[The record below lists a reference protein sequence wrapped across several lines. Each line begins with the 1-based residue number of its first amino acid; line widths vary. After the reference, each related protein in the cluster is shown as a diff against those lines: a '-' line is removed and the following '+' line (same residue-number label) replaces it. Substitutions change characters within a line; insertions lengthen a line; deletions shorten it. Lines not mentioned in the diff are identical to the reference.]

1 MIVITR
7 TFRKYLSD
15 FSHRTLDEIFSLL
28 RKHARGLDTNL
39 FEIEKYETYM
49 ILKWYLDGKRVRLL
63 VARQGQAYIPLALYK
78 KESKEGF
85 NIRSGFSATSLIQKV
100 EKDIQND
107 QFETFW
113 LE

>member
-49 ILKWYLDGKRVRLL
+49 ILK
-63 VARQGQAYIPLALYK
+63 
-78 KESKEGF
+78 
-85 NIRSGFSATSLIQKV
+85 
-100 EKDIQND
+100 
-107 QFETFW
+107 
-113 LE
+113 